1 MWGCLHKC
9 VIQHFAYVENRKE
22 WSQIQPNEIYS
33 SSAEQFWHCASS
45 VMLAVIIWQC
55 CLIVWNAFS
64 WLKAFQS
71 MGFRKFHVLWRVS
84 FIWLF
89 GKEMHVLYWE
99 IFEMVFL
106 FFLIITLV
114 RHDSFILWEEPCK
127 GASVT
132 ALTTTRHMRCC
143 CCGFPRIVTQWE
155 GIALLKINRRTFYH
169 VITQHFL
176 VLGNYVIELLQKY
189 LTIGLLI
196 WKQTFI
202 LSFLWQN
209 NSAVLQHLATKHQR
223 VREEGERWLP

>member
-1 MWGCLHKC
+1 MTVLFDCLKR
-9 VIQHFAYVENRKE
+9 IQLAEGISINGI
-22 WSQIQPNEIYS
+22 SQVPCPVTSLI
-33 SSAEQFWHCASS
+33 H
-45 VMLAVIIWQC
+45 LAVWKGNACALLRNIW
-55 CLIVWNAFS
+55 N
-64 WLKAFQS
+64 
-71 MGFRKFHVLWRVS
+71 GFFV
-84 FIWLF
+84 
-89 GKEMHVLYWE
+89 
-99 IFEMVFL
+99 
-106 FFLIITLV
+106 FLIITLV
-114 RHDSFILWEEPCK
+114 RHDNFILWEEPCK

-155 GIALLKINRRTFYH
+155 GFALLKINRRTFYH